1 MEPSIFSHDTALHA
15 LRGTRMR
22 RNTVP
27 WESLDA
33 VRQQEILSLATGA
46 RCRLDIDYLRGVGII
61 PDPADNDDQAA
72 KPDPIHLLTQ
82 QRVVASRRPGII
94 THRCDVA
101 LPPGSLL
108 QVDANTFVCG
118 PELVFVQIAASGNA
132 AATLKIGYE
141 LMGLYTL
148 RADDQQEIVPAE
160 QAMTVQSLTDYLEQL
175 PPTRGRRKA
184 TELLPLLCERSRSP
198 LETDTA
204 LMLYL
209 PHIRGGFNTERPLLN
224 YRIELTEQ
232 AQSACSRSSIECD
245 LYFPKARVDVEC
257 NSTYHNSEQQRRLDD
272 ERATALAA
280 MGILVI
286 PVSIPQ
292 IEDLDKLEAVARIIT
307 RRVGGKYQ
315 PRTKAFPVRQ
325 SALHAE
331 ILKDF
336 EKPRGTGEKSSPQQ
350 EDEPPA

>member
-1 MEPSIFSHDTALHA
+1 MEPSVFSHDTALHA

-27 WESLDA
+27 WEPLDA
-33 VRQQEILSLATGA
+33 ARQQEVLALATGA
-46 RCRLDIDYLRGVGII
+46 RDRLDIDYLRGIGII
-61 PDPADNDDQAA
+61 PDPADEDDQAA
-72 KPDPIHLLTQ
+72 EPEAIHLLTR
-82 QRVVASRRPGII
+82 QRVVASRRPGIVA
-94 THRCDVA
+94 HRCDVA

-108 QVDANTFVCG
+108 QADTDIFVCS
-118 PELVFVQIAASGNA
+118 PELTFVQIAASGNE

-148 RADDQQEIVPAE
+148 RTDGQQETVPAE
-160 QAMTVQSLTDYLEQL
+160 QAMTVQSLTDYLAQL

-184 TELLPLLCERSRSP
+184 ARLLRFLCERSRSP
-198 LETDTA
+198 LETGAA
-204 LMLYL
+204 LLLHL
-209 PHIRGGFNTERPLLN
+209 PHVRGGFNTERPLLN
-224 YRIELTEQ
+224 HRIELTEQ

-245 LYFPKARVDVEC
+245 LHFPKARIDVEC
-257 NSTYHNSEQQRRLDD
+257 NSTYHNSEHQRRLDD

-307 RRVGGKYQ
+307 RRGGGKYR
-315 PRTKAFPVRQ
+315 PRAKAFPVRQ

-336 EKPRGTGEKSSPQQ
+336 EKPEDQKARSPQQ
-350 EDEPPA
+350 EGEQPAE

>member
-1 MEPSIFSHDTALHA
+1 
-15 LRGTRMR
+15 MR

-27 WESLDA
+27 WEPLDA
-33 VRQQEILSLATGA
+33 ARQQKALALASGA
-46 RCRLDIDYLRGVGII
+46 RDRLDIDYLRGIGII
-61 PDPADNDDQAA
+61 PDPADEDDQTAE
-72 KPDPIHLLTQ
+72 PDPTHLLTQ
-82 QRVVASRRPGII
+82 QRAVASRRPGIV

-108 QVDANTFVCG
+108 QVDANTIVCS
-118 PELVFVQIAASGNA
+118 PELTFVQIAASGNA

-148 RADDQQEIVPAE
+148 RTDNQQEIVPAE
-160 QAMTVQSLTDYLEQL
+160 QAMTIQSLTDYLEQL

-184 TELLPLLCERSRSP
+184 AELLPLLCERSRSP

-204 LMLYL
+204 LMLHL
-209 PHIRGGFNTERPLLN
+209 PHIRGGFNTELPLLN
-224 YRIELTEQ
+224 YRIELTGQ

-307 RRVGGKYQ
+307 RRGGGKYR
-315 PRTKAFPVRQ
+315 PRTKGFPVRQ
-325 SALHAE
+325 STLHAE

-336 EKPRGTGEKSSPQQ
+336 EKPRNQKEKSSQQ
-350 EDEPPA
+350 DGEQPSARPEDQICDF

>member
-27 WESLDA
+27 WEPLDVA
-33 VRQQEILSLATGA
+33 RQQEVLDLATGA
-46 RCRLDIDYLRGVGII
+46 RDRLDIDYLRGIGII
-61 PDPADNDDQAA
+61 PDPADEDDQASE
-72 KPDPIHLLTQ
+72 PEPIHLLTR

-94 THRCDVA
+94 AHRCDVA

-108 QVDANTFVCG
+108 HADTDIFVCS
-118 PELVFVQIAASGNA
+118 PELTFVQIAASSNEA
-132 AATLKIGYE
+132 AALKIGYE

-148 RADDQQEIVPAE
+148 RTDGQQETVPAE
-160 QAMTVQSLTDYLEQL
+160 QAMTAQSLTNYLAQL

-184 TELLPLLCERSRSP
+184 ARLLRFLCERSRSP

-204 LMLYL
+204 LMLHL
-209 PHIRGGFNTERPLLN
+209 PHIRGGFNTELPLLN
-224 YRIELTEQ
+224 HRIELTEQ
-232 AQSACSRSSIECD
+232 AQSACSRPSIECD
-245 LYFPKARVDVEC
+245 LYFPKAHVDVEC
-257 NSTYHNSEQQRRLDD
+257 NSAYHNSEHQRRLDD

-307 RRVGGKYQ
+307 RRGGGKYQ

-336 EKPRGTGEKSSPQQ
+336 EKPQGTVEKSFPQQ